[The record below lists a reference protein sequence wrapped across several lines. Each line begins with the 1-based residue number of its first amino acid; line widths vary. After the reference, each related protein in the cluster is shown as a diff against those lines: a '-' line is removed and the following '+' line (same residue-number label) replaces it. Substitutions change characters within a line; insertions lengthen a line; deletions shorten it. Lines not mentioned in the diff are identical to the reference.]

1 MTRDPS
7 RFSIAARLYA
17 MAFRRG
23 DDDAGYSWAT
33 MVMEGMVPAAN
44 KELEVAQAEKATQTY
59 SQLARKGHAQAQ
71 FGMGRL
77 VLAKILSQKEPSSE
91 PQHKQVQMAVDLW
104 QSAGRNG
111 YADAWFELGQLFHQG
126 QLVPRD
132 KSRALTYFEHGAR
145 GGSAMACHA
154 LGTLYLAR
162 AKKFVEQSAQAEA
175 SKNSAL
181 AARYFLQAAQK
192 GHAAS
197 AYNVGLLYLL
207 PPGADNNKETK
218 EQHKIRHGVQ
228 PDDQNAREWF
238 SAAASKSMYR
248 RFSHYRLFTR
258 YDELWRHVDG
268 RPWHVRERH
277 TRWRPG
283 GGAACV
289 PACRPTVPPDA
300 GTCLLAHSG
309 TASDSA

>member
-1 MTRDPS
+1 
-7 RFSIAARLYA
+7 

-104 QSAGRNG
+104 QRAGRNG